1 MELRLLHQKLRLNRA
16 IRPGSIIL
24 GHSCATGWFYYK
36 SCCYGYFQKLKNWSD
51 AELECQSYGNGTHLA
66 SILYLKEANTIA
78 TYIGGCQRNKPVWIC
93 LHDLQKGQQWTWLDG
108 ATYIY
113 RTMSGKSVG
122 GNKYYAE
129 MNAMNTTLF
138 SYKATALSQTFTDH
152 FTIFAISPYQR
163 FSYQYIL

>member
-1 MELRLLHQKLRLNRA
+1 
-16 IRPGSIIL
+16 
-24 GHSCATGWFYYK
+24 
-36 SCCYGYFQKLKNWSD
+36 GYFQKLKNWSD

-66 SILYLKEANTIA
+66 SILNLKEANTIA

-129 MNAMNTTLF
+129 MNAMNRLSSQRPGTHWYWCQGQICKSEPGRHPAGEKLITLW
-138 SYKATALSQTFTDH
+138 QTPQNDK
-152 FTIFAISPYQR
+152 
-163 FSYQYIL
+163 